1 MKESRV
7 ISVEETAPN
16 GRKDRS
22 RKFLPHRVPSAVLVA
37 AFVSAALLLLASVGS
52 RSAAAHEDLTVRVE
66 NAVITLHIGVDV
78 FEAGR
83 AVTDFIVIG
92 DITEV
97 DGEPATGKF
106 YCKGVF
112 VDPVGSGLPPLAT
125 GTPAPDGATFVTQR
139 FLIDG
144 VGSIIGNGNEFS
156 EEPLAVSGGTGHF
169 TGVHGTYSG
178 VGLPIPVDDGF
189 LTFEFQ
195 LRRG

>member
-1 MKESRV
+1 MMQSRV
-7 ISVEETAPN
+7 SI
-16 GRKDRS
+16 
-22 RKFLPHRVPSAVLVA
+22 PHRVPSAVLVA
-37 AFVSAALLLLASVGS
+37 TFVSAALLFIASVGS
-52 RSAAAHEDLTVRVE
+52 GSAAAQRGGRSMTVEVE
-66 NAVITLHIGVDV
+66 NATITLHIGANAL
-78 FEAGR
+78 EAGTS
-83 AVTDFIVIG
+83 VTDFIVIG

-97 DGEPATGKF
+97 DGKTATGKF

-112 VDPVGSGLPPLAT
+112 VDPGGSGLPPLAT